1 MCPGLPRQESRYPFA
16 AIGTVF
22 MSQSDRLAEA
32 GASGVSD
39 VTRIKTEQVERCVS
53 CVLPRTLK
61 EVSFDV
67 SGRCSVCG
75 DRQIPPVTSPLE
87 EDYEPQL
94 QAFVNDLRNRGTGH
108 QYDCLVGI
116 SGGRDST
123 YLLHQ
128 LSRKHGLRCLAAYYR
143 TPFTHSVVDDNVRRT
158 AKILNVPLIDISISQ
173 ERHRKVARDAC
184 LLWKKKPSAELI
196 NLSCVVCKLVHRE
209 LYRIARAHDVPTI
222 VLGGNKY
229 EEAQFLPAYVAGDE
243 EAGAHSFLSQARK
256 SLRVMRRGIAF
267 LVKRPSI
274 IRHLPMGVRASL
286 MYLTPHTSYLQL
298 RYPGVHAV
306 EYFYVRPYDEKDCVR
321 TIREELDW
329 RLPPDYKTDWR
340 ADCAFADLKNY
351 MFLKTVGV
359 SYMDAFLSNMVRD
372 GTITRDEALRRLADE
387 GTISWERIRHA
398 ADVLDLPIEF
408 FDGGERAAVS
418 SARPTT

>member
-1 MCPGLPRQESRYPFA
+1 
-16 AIGTVF
+16 
-22 MSQSDRLAEA
+22 MSCSKSPSQT
-32 GASGVSD
+32 GACGITD
-39 VTRIKTEQVERCVS
+39 ATRINPEQLDRCVS

-61 EVSFDV
+61 EVAFD
-67 SGRCSVCG
+67 GRGKCSVCG
-75 DRQIPPVTSPLE
+75 DGQISSATSPLKQ
-87 EDYEPQL
+87 DYQPQL
-94 QAFVNDLRNRGTGH
+94 QKFVEDLRNGGVGRK
-108 QYDCLVGI
+108 YDCLVGL

-158 AKILNVPLIDISISQ
+158 AKTLNVPLIDISISQ
-173 ERHRKVARDAC
+173 EQHRKIARDFC

-196 NLSCVVCKLVHRE
+196 NLSCVACKLVHRE
-209 LYRIARAHDVPTI
+209 LYRIARANDVACI

-229 EEAQFLPAYVAGDE
+229 EEAQFLPAYVASDE
-243 EAGAHSFLSQARK
+243 DAGAHSFLSQARK
-256 SLRVMRRGIAF
+256 SLRVIRRGLAILA
-267 LVKRPSI
+267 KRPSI
-274 IRHLPMGVRASL
+274 IRHLPMGIKAAL

-298 RYPGVHAV
+298 RYPGVRAV
-306 EYFYVRPYDEKDCVR
+306 EYFYVRPYDENDCRR

-329 RLPPDYKTDWR
+329 KLPPGYKTDWR

-351 MFLKTVGV
+351 MFLKTVGA
-359 SYMDAFLSNMVRD
+359 SYLDAYLSNMVRD
-372 GTITRDEALRRLADE
+372 GTITRDEALQRLNQE

-398 ADVLDLPIEF
+398 ADVLNLPIEF

-418 SARPTT
+418 DVQQSP

>member
-1 MCPGLPRQESRYPFA
+1 MS
-16 AIGTVF
+16 
-22 MSQSDRLAEA
+22 MSQSESPLESGAA
-32 GASGVSD
+32 GVPD
-39 VTRIKTEQVERCVS
+39 VANIQVEQVSRCDT
-53 CVLPRTLK
+53 CVLPKTLK
-61 EVSFDV
+61 DISFDGR
-67 SGRCSVCG
+67 GRCSVCG
-75 DRQIPPVTSPLE
+75 DRQIPPGTSPLQE
-87 EDYEPQL
+87 NYEPQL
-94 QAFVNDLRNRGTGH
+94 QAFLDDVRTRRVGH
-108 QYDCLVGI
+108 RYDCLVGI

-143 TPFTHSVVDDNVRRT
+143 TPFTHSVIDENVRH
-158 AKILNVPLIDISISQ
+158 AVKILNVPLIEMSINH
-173 ERHRKVARDAC
+173 ERHRKVARDSC
-184 LLWKKKPSAELI
+184 LLWKKKPSPELI

-209 LYRIARAHDVPTI
+209 LYRIAQAHDVPTI

-256 SLRVMRRGIAF
+256 SLRVLRRGIAI

-298 RYPGVHAV
+298 RYPGVRAV

-329 RLPPDYKTDWR
+329 KLPPDYKTDWR

-351 MFLKTVGV
+351 MFLKTVGA

-372 GTITRDEALRRLADE
+372 GMISRDEALRRLAEE
-387 GTISWERIRHA
+387 GTISWERIRRA
-398 ADVLDLPIEF
+398 VDVLDLPIEF

-418 SARPTT
+418 SARPTI